1 MTASQS
7 EETTRAGRS
16 GTLWT
21 GIAGILAGGLLI
33 AGQALTWRTP
43 DTEDDDAIREVVTF
57 YSKDSNQALSETAA
71 LLLLAAG
78 LAFLCFLPVLVR
90 AAGSR
95 STAALAGGTVFVV
108 LLMVSAIA
116 GNIYGITANQADV
129 FRVVPETALIA
140 ILLLDVAYGGLIG
153 AMVGAAVLLLA
164 IWRTTRTTRGTE
176 GVTVLPSWLAWA
188 ALVVGV
194 LCLAGPFSAWLTP
207 MLLAVWL
214 VAAGVV
220 VMLKRS

>member
-1 MTASQS
+1 M
-7 EETTRAGRS
+7 
-16 GTLWT
+16 WT
-21 GIAGILAGGLLI
+21 GVAGILAGGLLI
-33 AGQALTWRTP
+33 FGQILTWRTP

-57 YSKDSNQALSETAA
+57 YSKDGNQALAETGA
-71 LLLLAAG
+71 LVLLAAG

-95 STAALAGGTVFVV
+95 STVALAGGTVFVV

-116 GNIYGITANQADV
+116 GNIYGITANHSEV

-164 IWRTTRTTRGTE
+164 VWRATRTTGDTQ
-176 GVTVLPSWLAWA
+176 GAPVLPSWLTWA

-214 VAAGVV
+214 VAAGLV
-220 VMLKRS
+220 VMLKRL

>member
-16 GTLWT
+16 GPLWT

-33 AGQALTWRTP
+33 FGHILTWRTP
-43 DTEDDDAIREVVTF
+43 DVEDDDAIREVVTF
-57 YSKDSNQALSETAA
+57 YSKDSNQALSETGA
-71 LLLLAAG
+71 LVLLAAG

-95 STAALAGGTVFVV
+95 STVALAGGTVFVV
-108 LLMVSAIA
+108 LLMVSAIS
-116 GNIYGITANQADV
+116 GNIYGVTANHADA
-129 FRVVPETALIA
+129 FQVVPETALIA

-164 IWRTTRTTRGTE
+164 IWRTTRGTE
-176 GVTVLPSWLAWA
+176 VVAVLPSWLTWA

-220 VMLKRS
+220 VLLKRS